1 MDLVTRIG
9 FPPRWSRLRGT
20 GNSLPVRLTVLIPV
34 VGYLIIFN
42 SYIVKYLEL
51 AKEFG
56 GAQAMENASVSPR
69 LLLIYFGLCAVALGS
84 VIYDHFC
91 PDEVKHFGTSAA
103 YVGGDGRSI
112 GDFALE
118 AIEVKLRS
126 SALAK
131 RYAEMRDRLEIA
143 QRDHHARVSIDY
155 SQDALRHDLTALKSV
170 AANAILHLYFEH
182 LDHSYPLMRAVSGLS
197 FVVGFILLLIPS
209 VQVFCRV
216 FMLLVRAGLDY

>member
-1 MDLVTRIG
+1 MDLLTRIG

-34 VGYLIIFN
+34 VGYLVIFN

-56 GAQAMENASVSPR
+56 GAQAMDNASVSPR

-84 VIYDHFC
+84 VIYDRFC

-112 GDFALE
+112 GDFVLE
-118 AIEVKLRS
+118 SIEATLWS
-126 SALAK
+126 SVFVR
-131 RYAEMRDRLEIA
+131 RYTDMRDKLESIR
-143 QRDHHARVSIDY
+143 RDRYERMSEDY
-155 SQDALRHDLTALKSV
+155 PRDALRQDLAALKSEGT
-170 AANAILHLYFEH
+170 NAILHIYFDH
-182 LDHSYPLMRAVSGLS
+182 LDSSHPWTTRRMPWRFPRRYDSTS
-197 FVVGFILLLIPS
+197 
-209 VQVFCRV
+209 
-216 FMLLVRAGLDY
+216 

>member
-1 MDLVTRIG
+1 MDLVARIG

-69 LLLIYFGLCAVALGS
+69 LLLSYFGLCAVALGS
-84 VIYDHFC
+84 VIYDRFC

-118 AIEVKLRS
+118 AIEGVRLWPNVMRRCATDLRLRS
-126 SALAK
+126 
-131 RYAEMRDRLEIA
+131 ETTTPVC
-143 QRDHHARVSIDY
+143 QSIIHRMPYDM
-155 SQDALRHDLTALKSV
+155 
-170 AANAILHLYFEH
+170 I
-182 LDHSYPLMRAVSGLS
+182 
-197 FVVGFILLLIPS
+197 
-209 VQVFCRV
+209 
-216 FMLLVRAGLDY
+216 